1 MLYHQLRSPTIIC
14 YAAAFTFISQ
24 TAAFTQPALRTNN
37 HILSKSSSSSSSKT
51 DNEFD
56 SPRDDVFDLN
66 IIQPDHIEALS
77 TSIIS
82 PAATAFVDI
91 ESEYDD
97 LSISDETSITQHLA
111 ADLEDEDRILTE
123 REDRLFLTNSNI
135 KKIET
140 CVLIGVEDVS
150 ALRRNKKE
158 ARRSDDVDFTLDF
171 SLEESMIEMRELIK
185 TAGLDLRG
193 EITQRLQEVN
203 PRTYIGTGKVV
214 EVQTL
219 LGELNTKLER
229 EGLPPC
235 CTVVF
240 DAELT
245 PGQQKALENAFNK
258 KVIENDF
265 LGSETGVINVIGKWG
280 YLMFMRLQIC
290 TCCTV
295 EV

>member
-1 MLYHQLRSPTIIC
+1 MC
-14 YAAAFTFISQ
+14 YAAAVIFIGQ

-37 HILSKSSSSSSSKT
+37 HILSKSSSKT
-51 DNEFD
+51 NNEFD
-56 SPRDDVFDLN
+56 RPQDVFDLE
-66 IIQPDHIEALS
+66 IIQPDHMEKILS
-77 TSIIS
+77 NSNIS
-82 PAATAFVDI
+82 PATAFVDI
-91 ESEYDD
+91 DSEYDD
-97 LSISDETSITQHLA
+97 LSILDETPTTHLTTE
-111 ADLEDEDRILTE
+111 LEDEDRILTE

-140 CVLIGVEDVS
+140 CLLIGVEDVS

-158 ARRSDDVDFTLDF
+158 ARKSDDVDFTLDF

-265 LGSETGVINVIGKWG
+265 LGSETGVINVIGEWFLLL
-280 YLMFMRLQIC
+280 Y
-290 TCCTV
+290 V
-295 EV
+295 